1 MARKEFIGFLLR
13 AALGLNLGLMAEEK
27 EWGLFDRLIVTQKFL
42 DAVYPNLKTSEGL
55 ITLRSQAFHA
65 DGGAMDEIDVIP
77 CDPGSGIAGGYR
89 PGEPPHLLHCTGLYP
104 SRPSDFLSVEVRF
117 FTEFP
122 IHYFSARGSFLGSK
136 GKPARQEIIDHPE
149 WNEEQRIETLRRS
162 GPTFGPEHKQEF
174 LRIVPVD
181 AIRRFTGCN
190 LQPETD
196 VLIASRAEAPPDPPV
211 AGFGWRISGRYDRR
225 AFNASQ
231 DKVWR
236 VWNDA
241 DSIKHWWGP
250 KGYTA
255 PFIRN
260 DLRVGET
267 YLWAM
272 KSPKGE
278 MFWNTAVYKEVVSN
292 RRIVST
298 ISFPDETG
306 KAVPGS
312 KAPVP
317 GRWPNAVTVIVE
329 FSESSGKTK
338 VTVTEV
344 GLPMIVEILSR
355 VAWDQQF
362 DKIEGL
368 L

>member
-1 MARKEFIGFLLR
+1 MMYKILGGVVLALAVLLLV
-13 AALGLNLGLMAEEK
+13 AL
-27 EWGLFDRLIVTQKFL
+27 
-42 DAVYPNLKTSEGL
+42 
-55 ITLRSQAFHA
+55 
-65 DGGAMDEIDVIP
+65 
-77 CDPGSGIAGGYR
+77 
-89 PGEPPHLLHCTGLYP
+89 
-104 SRPSDFLSVEVRF
+104 EVR
-117 FTEFP
+117 TT
-122 IHYFSARGSFLGSK
+122 GSY
-136 GKPARQEIIDHPE
+136 
-149 WNEEQRIETLRRS
+149 
-162 GPTFGPEHKQEF
+162 EH
-174 LRIVPVD
+174 
-181 AIRRFTGCN
+181 T
-190 LQPETD
+190 
-196 VLIASRAEAPPDPPV
+196 
-211 AGFGWRISGRYDRR
+211 
-225 AFNASQ
+225 FNASQ

-250 KGYTA
+250 RGYTA

-260 DLRVGET
+260 DLRVGGT

-278 MFWNTAVYKEVVSN
+278 MFWNTGVYKEVVPN

-298 ISFPDETG
+298 LSFADATG
-306 KAVPGS
+306 EAVPGS

-317 GRWPNAVTVIVE
+317 GRWPNAVTVIME

-344 GLPMIVEILSR
+344 GLPLIVKILSR